1 MPGAY
6 ETGFVV
12 RVEDDLLTLALFA
25 GCDERDLAALGGML
39 TRVHAAEGDVLAR
52 QDEVAG
58 SFLLVVSGEAAVVRD
73 DGDGERTVGTVMAG
87 SIVGELSVLRAAPRS
102 ATVTAIGALTG
113 YAGDAR
119 AFATLLD
126 VPGVAGRV
134 ARTARQRLAANT
146 RPVELALRDAA
157 RVRIRPLLPTDRG
170 KLADA
175 QPGFSRESHYRRFFS
190 APPLSSKV
198 VDYLIDVDYS
208 DHFAWAVLGTDEPDE
223 PGIASARYVRE
234 RDNRDIAEVAFAVI
248 DAYQGRGLGTLLLG
262 ALAVA
267 ARENGVTRFRARLL
281 SDNAAMRAVLRR
293 AGARMDFAEPGV
305 LETLMDVPAFGH
317 GLPDLATANALRDT
331 ARSVVVAADLALG
344 AVP

>member
-6 ETGFVV
+6 ETGFMTRVV
-12 RVEDDLLTLALFA
+12 DHLSTLALFA
-25 GCDERDLAALGGML
+25 GCDERDLATLGGML
-39 TRVHAAEGDVLAR
+39 TPVRAAEGDVLAR

-73 DGDGERTVGTVMAG
+73 DGHGKRTVGTVAAG

-102 ATVTAIGALTG
+102 ATVTATRALTG

-119 AFATLLD
+119 AFATLLE
-126 VPGVAGRV
+126 VPGVARRV

-170 KLADA
+170 KLADT

-208 DHFAWAVLGTDEPDE
+208 DHFAWAVLGADDPGE
-223 PGIASARYVRE
+223 PGVASARYVRE

-267 ARENGVTRFRARLL
+267 ARENGVRRFRARLL
-281 SDNAAMRAVLRR
+281 SDNVAMRAVLRR

-344 AVP
+344 AVR